1 MSSADDRQDPLRN
14 SEDGSESTG
23 RDPWSAPPDPTTG
36 FGQGGYDQTAP
47 AGLPQ
52 PQGYG
57 PPAPYGSSP
66 HDQGTPAAFGYG
78 PGAYGQAGYGP
89 GAYDGPL
96 GSGQGHPPLRP
107 TNGMAIASLVLGIVG
122 IFFFGS
128 TLALIFGY
136 IARKQIAERGEAGG
150 GMALAGI
157 ILGWIGVGFLVVFLL
172 VGAISGAAGSVS

>member
-1 MSSADDRQDPLRN
+1 MRRVRPRSQREIDSLSVRSTTFGGGVMNSADDRQDPLRN
-14 SEDGSESTG
+14 PEDGSESTG

-52 PQGYG
+52 PPGYG

-78 PGAYGQAGYGP
+78 PGAYGP

-107 TNGMAIASLVLGIVG
+107 TNGMAIASLVLGIV
-122 IFFFGS
+122 
-128 TLALIFGY
+128 
-136 IARKQIAERGEAGG
+136 
-150 GMALAGI
+150 
-157 ILGWIGVGFLVVFLL
+157 FLL